1 MMATAAAS
9 HPGDLPPA
17 AYALGL
23 TALPEVGP
31 SRLRLLLDGRDP
43 DAAWR
48 AVLAGRPGPAARTPA
63 GGSAARLVAAW
74 AAAAAAIDLADLWVA
89 HVEAGVGVHLLGTPS
104 YPLDLADDP
113 DPPAVLFHLG
123 DLVALDGPLVAVV
136 GTRDCTRYGR
146 DLAFELGRD
155 LTAAGVG
162 VVSGLALGIDGAA
175 HAGALDADAPGAA
188 RPVAV
193 VGSGLDVV
201 YPARNRHVWEAV
213 RATGVLLGEHPLG
226 ARPRPWHFPA
236 RNRVIA
242 AVADVVVVVESH
254 RGGGAMHTVDE
265 ALARDR
271 PVMAVPGSVRS
282 RASGGTNHAL
292 FDGVAEVCRDAGDV
306 LGRLGLTGGRH
317 RACQDRPPPGAGD
330 DPVLDALGWQPATL
344 EQVLVRTGLP
354 IAAAA
359 LALERLEA
367 TGWVARR
374 GGWYERVAS

>member
-1 MMATAAAS
+1 MATPAAPS
-9 HPGDLPPA
+9 SGDLPPA
-17 AYALGL
+17 AYAVGL

-31 SRLRLLLDGRDP
+31 ARLRLLLDGRDP
-43 DAAWR
+43 AAAWG
-48 AVLAGRPGPAARTPA
+48 AVLAGRPGPAAGA
-63 GGSAARLVAAW
+63 GAGSSSTRLAGVWAR
-74 AAAAAAIDLADLWVA
+74 AAAALDLVHLWA
-89 HVEAGVGVHLLGTPS
+89 THVEAGVGVHLLGSPS
-104 YPLDLADDP
+104 YPLVLADDP
-113 DPPAVLFHLG
+113 DPPAVLFHAG
-123 DLVALDGPLVAVV
+123 DPAALRGPLVAVV
-136 GTRDCTRYGR
+136 GTRDCTRYGH

-155 LTAAGVG
+155 LTAAGAG

-175 HAGALDADAPGAA
+175 HAGALAVGDRGPA

-201 YPARNRHVWEAV
+201 YPARNRHLWERV
-213 RATGVLLGEHPLG
+213 EATGVLLGEHPLG

-282 RASGGTNHAL
+282 RASAGTNGAL
-292 FDGVAEVCRDAGDV
+292 FDGIAEVCRDAGDV
-306 LGRLGLTGGRH
+306 LGRLGLVGGWH
-317 RACQDRPPPGAGD
+317 RAPDHRPRPDAAD
-330 DPVLDALGWQPATL
+330 DALLDALGWQPTTL

-354 IAAAA
+354 IGTAA

-367 TGWVARR
+367 TGWLARR
-374 GGWYERVAS
+374 GGWFERVAS